1 MEILSIGSTP
11 TITYNVPF
19 DPTGLSE
26 CRVVFSS
33 KSGLTILEKNIADL
47 TLAASGDSNGTISFT
62 MTQEETLLFGNN
74 TEARTQIHV
83 KDATG
88 MAAVSNV
95 ITFNTSILLKREVL

>member
-11 TITYNVPF
+11 KITYRVPF
-19 DPTGLSE
+19 DPTALSE

-33 KSGLTILEKNIADL
+33 KSGLTILEKNIGDL
-47 TLAASGDSNGTISFT
+47 TLEAAEEGGTISFT

-74 TEARTQIHV
+74 TEARTQIHI
-83 KDATG
+83 KDSKG